1 MMKLTRRTFIAGSTL
16 SLSTTRLW
24 AQSGDIVQLEGPAFG
39 ARWRVSLPHGID
51 ANVVAQRVSNIIESV
66 DIQMSP
72 FKPTSEISA
81 FNRNKS
87 TRFHPVPDDIL
98 TTVKEA
104 KRIAQITQG
113 AFDPTLGGVVGRFGF
128 GPISVAPA
136 GRFQDMSVSE
146 NGLQKSHPEQTLD
159 LCGIAKGFALDQI
172 SAALKDLGHR
182 DFFVELG
189 GEVFA
194 YGLHPK
200 GRLWMA
206 GIERPV
212 AGAHGFHRTVRLDNE
227 ALATS
232 GDLVNSY
239 LHAGHRYSH
248 IIDPQ
253 SQRPSNGVLA
263 SVSVFAASA
272 MTADAFATALYA
284 MGPLNGPEF
293 AQSHEIAALFLVRD
307 QAWLR
312 EVMTHDFLARL
323 DG

>member
-1 MMKLTRRTFIAGSTL
+1 MKLTRRAFIAGSTL
-16 SLSTTRLW
+16 SLSATQLW

-39 ARWRVSLPHGID
+39 ARWRISLPEGID
-51 ANVVAQRVSNIIESV
+51 ANVVAQKVSNIIASV
-66 DIQMSP
+66 DAQMSP

-81 FNRNKS
+81 FNRS
-87 TRFHPVPDDIL
+87 TSTQLYPVSDDIL

-128 GPISVAPA
+128 GPIRNTPV
-136 GRFQDMSVSE
+136 GKFQDMSVSE

-172 SAALKDLGHR
+172 SIALTDLGHHN
-182 DFFVELG
+182 FFAELG

-194 YGLHPK
+194 HGLHPT
-200 GRLWMA
+200 GRPWTA

-212 AGAHGFHRTVRLDNE
+212 AGAHGFNRTVRLDNE

-232 GDLVNSY
+232 GDVVNSY
-239 LHAGHRYSH
+239 VHAGHRYSH

-253 SQRPSNGVLA
+253 SLRPTNSTLA
-263 SVSVFAASA
+263 SVSVFATCA

-284 MGPLNGPEF
+284 MGPMNGPEF
-293 AQSHEIAALFLVRD
+293 AQSHEIAAMFVLRD
-307 QAWLR
+307 QAGLM
-312 EVMTHDFLARL
+312 ETMTHNFSTRL
-323 DG
+323 IG